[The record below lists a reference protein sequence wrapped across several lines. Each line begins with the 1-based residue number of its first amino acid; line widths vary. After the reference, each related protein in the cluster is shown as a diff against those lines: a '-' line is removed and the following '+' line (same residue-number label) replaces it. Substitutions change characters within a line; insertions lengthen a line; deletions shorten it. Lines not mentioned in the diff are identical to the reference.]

1 MELFQ
6 IGPFFLIRPNKA
18 ISVPNAKNS
27 PKNAKNSEKRGE
39 NARNFDQSGEP
50 KPYLFY
56 FETIPG
62 RGGAFYTVCLKMKR
76 RSCSFVY
83 VRANLHIE
91 TKIKYI
97 FLSQTPF
104 SGENNEKILH
114 SPSLGARLLLGWL

>member
-56 FETIPG
+56 FETEPG
-62 RGGAFYTVCLKMKR
+62 REGALPTVCLKMKR
-76 RSCSFVY
+76 RAVPIHY
-83 VRANLHIE
+83 RRQ
-91 TKIKYI
+91 
-97 FLSQTPF
+97 FLPQCKGKLT
-104 SGENNEKILH
+104 L
-114 SPSLGARLLLGWL
+114 

>member
-1 MELFQ
+1 M
-6 IGPFFLIRPNKA
+6 IRPNKA
-18 ISVPNAKNS
+18 IFVPNAKNS

-56 FETIPG
+56 FETEPG
-62 RGGAFYTVCLKMKR
+62 REGAFYTVCLKMKR
-76 RSCSFVY
+76 RGRSCGY
-83 VRANLHIE
+83 VRANLHFE